1 MQVSVV
7 NLVMTVGIGVE
18 FCSHLVRAFTL
29 STEKDNVARALDSL
43 IHMGSS
49 VFSGKLEDVICC
61 SMESVFKR
69 QCVSITDHIW
79 RWDFC
84 SMIIAPS
91 AESKQLLFLA
101 LIAYENYIKIELFFS

>member
-1 MQVSVV
+1 MPSHHEYLVPHLVPSTPPPPLVQVSVV

-49 VFSGKLEDVICC
+49 VFSGNTFSSHIQFLVVFGTPVTQPGSFLQPIPMCIISRLLEG
-61 SMESVFKR
+61 
-69 QCVSITDHIW
+69 
-79 RWDFC
+79 
-84 SMIIAPS
+84 
-91 AESKQLLFLA
+91 
-101 LIAYENYIKIELFFS
+101 

>member
-1 MQVSVV
+1 MNILSLISSPLQPPLVQVSVV

-49 VFSGKLEDVICC
+49 VFSGNTFSSHIQFLVVFGTPVTQPGSFLQPIPMCIISRLLEG
-61 SMESVFKR
+61 
-69 QCVSITDHIW
+69 
-79 RWDFC
+79 
-84 SMIIAPS
+84 
-91 AESKQLLFLA
+91 
-101 LIAYENYIKIELFFS
+101 